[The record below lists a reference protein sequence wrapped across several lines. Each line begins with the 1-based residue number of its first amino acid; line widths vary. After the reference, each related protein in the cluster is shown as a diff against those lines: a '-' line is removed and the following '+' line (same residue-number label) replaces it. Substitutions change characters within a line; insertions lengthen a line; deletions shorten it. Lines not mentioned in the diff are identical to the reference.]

1 MRFLSLIFLFLIYTG
16 YLIIGGVIFHTTEC
30 PQEQEESKQKYELRE
45 AIINLKTRLDD
56 SDRETL
62 EKVLK
67 RYVSTDFQDES
78 DNMTTDCR
86 RWDHVNSVFFSF
98 TVVTTI
104 GYGHLFPGTPEGK
117 AACLVYALIGI
128 PLNAL
133 LVGSLGNLFSSK
145 LKKILL
151 HFQNNND
158 FQEGSTTRDRTML
171 LVLETAGFTILFTG
185 CLLLVPAAIFMHLE
199 NWDFG
204 DSLYYTLITLT
215 TIGFGDMVP
224 DHTHIDSKAARW
236 VYMAGVILWILIG
249 MGYIIAVIE
258 VISDTYRSSTKTVKK
273 VLKVYKKTGT
283 PALTDQ
289 LPEEEEFKTVEKEQ
303 TFIIH
308 NVTS

>member
-30 PQEQEESKQKYELRE
+30 PQEQEESKQKYELTE

-104 GYGHLFPGTPEGK
+104 GYG
-117 AACLVYALIGI
+117 I

-133 LVGSLGNLFSSK
+133 LVGSLGNLFGSR
-145 LKKILL
+145 LKKILH
-151 HFQNNND
+151 HFQED
-158 FQEGSTTRDRTML
+158 LHLTAPQDKTML
-171 LVLETAGFTILFTG
+171 LVLETVGFTLMFTS
-185 CLLLVPAAIFMHLE
+185 CLVLVPAAIFMHLE
-199 NWDFG
+199 GWDFG

-224 DHTHIDSKAARW
+224 DHTHIDSKAVRW

-273 VLKVYKKTGT
+273 VLKK
-283 PALTDQ
+283 ALTEQ
-289 LPEEEEFKTVEKEQ
+289 LPEEGEFKTVEKEQ

>member
-1 MRFLSLIFLFLIYTG
+1 MRFLSLVFLFLIYTG

-56 SDRETL
+56 SGRETL
-62 EKVLK
+62 EKVLN
-67 RYVSTDFQDES
+67 RYVSSEFQDES

-104 GYGHLFPGTPEGK
+104 GYGHLFPWTPEGK

-158 FQEGSTTRDRTML
+158 FQEESTTRDRTML

-199 NWDFG
+199 NWDFW

-224 DHTHIDSKAARW
+224 DKDTNTHIDTEALRW
-236 VYMAGVILWILIG
+236 VYLVGVILWILLG
-249 MGYIIAVIE
+249 MGYILAVIE
-258 VISDTYRSSTKTVKK
+258 VISDTYRSSSGTVKK
-273 VLKVYKKTGT
+273 VWEGYKNTVALADQFPERVQTG
-283 PALTDQ
+283 
-289 LPEEEEFKTVEKEQ
+289 
-303 TFIIH
+303 
-308 NVTS
+308 